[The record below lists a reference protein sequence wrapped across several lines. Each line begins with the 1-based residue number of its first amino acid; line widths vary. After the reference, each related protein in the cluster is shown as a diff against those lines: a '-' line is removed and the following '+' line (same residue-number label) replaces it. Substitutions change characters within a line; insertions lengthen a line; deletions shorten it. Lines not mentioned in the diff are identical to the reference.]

1 MRGPVGRKL
10 CSHPLM
16 SPSVMDFTRGNT
28 PGIRSALAPSP
39 ELLLRRAD
47 LRAGLRRGFAR
58 LSARIIASSSL
69 SMSKS
74 VPHELPRASDER
86 LLRLLQLRTGMV
98 KLLSPLLLPP
108 PPPPPL
114 PLPHSKHCKHSSSA
128 SPSAAAAT
136 MVART
141 SCSDRA

>member
-28 PGIRSALAPSP
+28 PGIGSALAPSP

-47 LRAGLRRGFAR
+47 LRAGLRCGFAR

-69 SMSKS
+69 STSKS
-74 VPHELPRASDER
+74 VPNELPRASDER
-86 LLRLLQLRTGMV
+86 LLRLLQLRPGMV
-98 KLLSPLLLPP
+98 KLLSPLLLL

-114 PLPHSKHCKHSSSA
+114 MQPETTVKMTMRSEVMAKAGSRPST
-128 SPSAAAAT
+128 SP
-136 MVART
+136 R
-141 SCSDRA
+141 

>member
-108 PPPPPL
+108 PL